1 MYCVHHPSLILGD
14 NSFQDLECHQRHLSR
29 DLLFVHNTG
38 SSRGC
43 AVTRGRD
50 PDSKA
55 NLSHTC
61 FSASRGVKQV
71 RKAFGFVVKSEAGQ
85 PLGSPGLDVKCIE
98 QDVPSGLTQ
107 ELPWQSSLKC
117 QAELIGKGGPG
128 NANSVR

>member
-1 MYCVHHPSLILGD
+1 MSPKTS
-14 NSFQDLECHQRHLSR
+14 QQ

-55 NLSHTC
+55 NLSYTC

-85 PLGSPGLDVKCIE
+85 PLGGPGLDVTCIE
-98 QDVPSGLTQ
+98 QDFPV
-107 ELPWQSSLKC
+107 
-117 QAELIGKGGPG
+117 
-128 NANSVR
+128 V